1 MALLHIII
9 LALVQGITEFLPIS
23 SSGHLLIISPLTGWP
38 DQGQVLDIAVHVG
51 TLVAVI
57 LYFRRDIGEIARAL
71 LTPGRP
77 ESAPALR
84 LFGHVLVAS
93 IPAVIAGG
101 LLYFLVTLDMRS
113 ILLVAMTTIIFGILL
128 GWADKSY
135 PVNNSLR
142 KMNHKDALIIG
153 LFQIFSLLPGTSRSG
168 VTMMAARMRGFDRT
182 EGAHFSMLLSIP
194 TIMGA
199 GTLGTLSLLD
209 AGNAE
214 FNRDAILAAGI
225 SFVFALAAISL
236 LMAWISR
243 IGFMPFVIY
252 RLALGALLL
261 GVYFLG

>member
-1 MALLHIII
+1 MALFHIII

-51 TLVAVI
+51 TLFAVI
-57 LYFRRDIGEIARAL
+57 LYFWRDIVEIAVAL
-71 LTPGRP
+71 LNPRRS

-84 LFGHVLVAS
+84 LFGHVIVAS

-101 LLYFLVTLDMRS
+101 LLYFLVTLDLRS
-113 ILLVAMTTIIFGILL
+113 ILLVAMTTIIFGVLL
-128 GWADKSY
+128 GWADKTY

-142 KMNHKDALIIG
+142 QMNYRDALIIG
-153 LFQIFSLLPGTSRSG
+153 MFQIFSLLPGTSRSG
-168 VTMMAARMRGFDRT
+168 VTMMAARMRGFDRA
-182 EGAHFSMLLSIP
+182 EAAHFSMLLSIP

-199 GTLGTLSLLD
+199 GTLGTLSLLN
-209 AGNAE
+209 AGNAD
-214 FNRDAILAAGI
+214 FSMDALLAAGI
-225 SFVFALAAISL
+225 AFVFALMAISL
-236 LMAWISR
+236 LMKWISR

-261 GVYFLG
+261 GVYFLS